1 MIVVGHRGVAG
12 HYPENTRISVEAAI
26 RLGLE
31 WIEVDVQPSKDDVLV
46 VCHDHTVD
54 RCSNGNG
61 RVDELNLAQLRALNF
76 AQSDK
81 KRFPQ
86 QTIMTLDE
94 LLALAITENVKLNLE
109 VKVDHHDPEQV
120 VSLLADTLRESPI
133 SSENILFSSFNHNV
147 LRQLRA
153 RFPDHAIAVLSE
165 RLRKKDWLILE
176 EISAVGCNLNHLW
189 TTNRQINRLKQQG
202 YQVWCYTV
210 NNPNRLKHLKDLDG
224 IFSDFPERFL

>member
-12 HYPENTRISVEAAI
+12 HYPENTRISIEAAI

-31 WIEVDVQPSKDDVLV
+31 WIEVDVQPSKDNVLV

-54 RCSNGNG
+54 RCSNGSG
-61 RVDELNLAQLRALNF
+61 RVDELNLAQLRALDF
-76 AQSDK
+76 AQNHK

-86 QTIMTLDE
+86 QTIMTLAE
-94 LLALAITENVKLNLE
+94 LLDLAITENVKLNLE

-120 VSLLADTLRESPI
+120 VSLLTEAIDDSHI
-133 SSENILFSSFNHNV
+133 QSDNILFSSFNHDV
-147 LRQLRA
+147 LRQLRIH
-153 RFPDHAIAVLSE
+153 FPSHAIAVLSE
-165 RLRKKDWLILE
+165 RLRKKDRLLLE

-189 TTNRQINRLKQQG
+189 TTNRQINQLKQQG

-210 NNPNRLKHLKDLDG
+210 NNPNRLKHLKGLDG

>member
-12 HYPENTRISVEAAI
+12 HYPENTRISIEAAI

-31 WIEVDVQPSKDDVLV
+31 WIEVDVQPSKDNVLV

-54 RCSNGNG
+54 RCSNGSG
-61 RVDELNLAQLRALNF
+61 RVDELNLAQLRALDF
-76 AQSDK
+76 AQNHK

-86 QTIMTLDE
+86 QTIMTLAE
-94 LLALAITENVKLNLE
+94 LLDLAITENVKLNLE

-120 VSLLADTLRESPI
+120 VSLLTEAIDDSHI
-133 SSENILFSSFNHNV
+133 QSDNILFSSFNHDV
-147 LRQLRA
+147 LRQLRTH
-153 RFPDHAIAVLSE
+153 FPSHAIAVLSE
-165 RLRKKDWLILE
+165 RLRKKDRLLLE

-189 TTNRQINRLKQQG
+189 TTNRQINQLKQQG

>member
-12 HYPENTRISVEAAI
+12 HYPENTRISIEAAI

-31 WIEVDVQPSKDDVLV
+31 WIEVDVQPSKDNVLV

-54 RCSNGNG
+54 RCSNGSG

-76 AQSDK
+76 AQNHK

-86 QTIMTLDE
+86 QTIMTLAE
-94 LLALAITENVKLNLE
+94 LLDLAITENVKLNLE

-120 VSLLADTLRESPI
+120 VSLLTEAIDDSHIQPD
-133 SSENILFSSFNHNV
+133 NILFSSFNHDV
-147 LRQLRA
+147 LRQLRTH
-153 RFPDHAIAVLSE
+153 FPSHAIAVLSE
-165 RLRKKDWLILE
+165 RLRKKDRLLLE

-189 TTNRQINRLKQQG
+189 TTNRQINQLKQQG

-210 NNPNRLKHLKDLDG
+210 NNPNRLKHLKGLDG